1 MSEQILSA
9 LRKGDFSTALT
20 LANALVETS
29 PGYSDPH
36 YLQALAL
43 QSSGHPEQ
51 ALAAIDRAIALAP
64 DRSDYAM
71 TKALMQIGGKDFVES
86 QSGLM
91 DALALNPNHL
101 EAYVALLHIALAQ
114 KNLGEARRLLK
125 LAERVN
131 PDSDSVLVSK
141 GAIANAEGL
150 HDEAQ
155 KWYSLAA
162 EQNPD
167 NVMAL
172 ANLGVLHLK
181 RNMPAFAEQAL
192 NRAKALAPANTA
204 VLRGLVQ
211 AHLDQNQPV
220 EAEQA
225 VSDLLVLLPSDRAG
239 LGLRADLRRAR
250 GDFEGA
256 VQDATAL
263 LATKPDDLAVL
274 NHYATVLM
282 QAGKE
287 ESAHTALERALTTN
301 PDEDGI
307 WQLLGLVQAR
317 LTGDGKAVIDRW
329 LAQRP
334 DSPMAQEALAVYL
347 EATGDLAGAEIAA
360 DKALQ
365 ISEAFAMAQFVK
377 LRQELRSGNPAAA
390 LLRAQALATRATTA
404 ESQRMIL
411 GWLGLIH
418 DRLGEYPQAAQTFSQ
433 MATYALNQKPMPAL
447 RAAHAVPEGGPS
459 AGFLLWA
466 PTGARIERVLNAL
479 YPVLHERLLADRNA
493 PSPARLDGFGW
504 FRPTPGTENA
514 GSALSWQSGIA
525 ALGLDPARCVDWL
538 PQWDEYTGAALSG
551 THFTALLIDPRDA
564 LLNWMVFG
572 SAQAYQFPQAPEV
585 AARWL
590 SETFAAVA
598 NRIDADPETASAVRI
613 DAIDTESETIAMQL
627 QQALP
632 LDAQPS
638 AEVLATPILALGGMP
653 NQFPAGHW
661 RNYRDVLA
669 AAFATLTPVA
679 ERLGYPRD

>member
-1 MSEQILSA
+1 MSEQILAA
-9 LRKGDFSTALT
+9 LRSGDFSTALN
-20 LANALVETS
+20 LANALVEAS

-43 QSSGHPEQ
+43 QSSGQPQQ

-71 TKALMQIGGKDFVES
+71 TKALMQIGGHDFVES

-114 KNLGEARRLLK
+114 KNLGEAKRLLK

-141 GAIANAEGL
+141 GAIANAEGSL
-150 HDEAQ
+150 DEAL

-162 EQNPD
+162 EQNPN

-181 RNMPAFAEQAL
+181 NQMPAFAEQAL
-192 NRAKALAPANTA
+192 SRAKALAPTNIG

-211 AHLDQNQPV
+211 VHLDQNQTA
-220 EAEQA
+220 ETEQA
-225 VSDLLVLLPSDRAG
+225 ISELLALLPSDRAG
-239 LGLRADLRRAR
+239 LGLRIDLRRAR

-256 VQDATAL
+256 MQDATAL
-263 LATKPDDLAVL
+263 LASKPGDAGILS
-274 NHYATVLM
+274 HFTTVCL
-282 QAGKE
+282 QAGKG
-287 ESAHTALERALTTN
+287 ESARDALEAALAAN
-301 PDEDGI
+301 AGNDSI
-307 WQLLGLVQAR
+307 WQLRSMLEAR
-317 LTGDGKAVIDRW
+317 LTGDGKALIDRW

-334 DSPMAQEALAVYL
+334 NSPMAQEALAVYL
-347 EATGDLAGAEIAA
+347 EVKGDLAGAEIAA

-365 ISEAFAMAQFVK
+365 VSESFAMAQFVK

-390 LLRAQALATRATTA
+390 LQRAQALATRATTA

-433 MATYALNQKPMPAL
+433 MATYALNQKPLPAL
-447 RAAHAVPEGGPS
+447 RAAESIPDGDPV
-459 AGFLLWA
+459 AGSLLWA
-466 PTGARIERVLNAL
+466 PPGARVERVLNAL
-479 YPVLHERLLADRNA
+479 YPVLQERLLADRTE
-493 PSPARLDGFGW
+493 PTPARMDGFGW
-504 FRPTPGTENA
+504 FRTPPGSDTA
-514 GSALSWQSGIA
+514 GSALTWRSGIA
-525 ALGLDPARCVDWL
+525 ALGLDSAQCVDWL
-538 PQWDEYTGAALSG
+538 PQWDDYTSAALSG
-551 THFTALLIDPRDA
+551 TRFAAVLIDPRDA

-572 SAQAYQFPQAPEV
+572 SAQAYQFPPSPEM
-585 AARWL
+585 AAHWL
-590 SETFAAVA
+590 NETFGAVA
-598 NRIDADPETASAVRI
+598 KRLENDADSASAVRI
-613 DAIDTESETIAMQL
+613 DAIDTDAEAVALRL
-627 QQALP
+627 QQALS
-632 LDAQPS
+632 LDAMPA
-638 AEVLATPILALGGMP
+638 AEALAQPILALGGLQ

-661 RNYRDVLA
+661 RHYREA
-669 AAFATLTPVA
+669 YAEAFAVLTPVA